1 MNICNIV
8 ISLPAS
14 TVSTESILFEK
25 PVILVNTFEKIKIN
39 EVYEQMIKHDV
50 AILSL
55 IDQLPEKINNIKK
68 KNACKNHDS
77 KLTKEFLISFFNYEQ
92 NINLLDFF

>member
-1 MNICNIV
+1 
-8 ISLPAS
+8 
-14 TVSTESILFEK
+14 
-25 PVILVNTFEKIKIN
+25 
-39 EVYEQMIKHDV
+39 MIKHDV